1 MAIMRRVGENGLQ
14 KSLCR
19 EKVFRIAKLKQF

>member
-1 MAIMRRVGENGLQ
+1 MAIMRKVGENGLQ